1 MLDMDNWV
9 KCGGYTTL
17 PTRDLTTLQASLSQ
31 ARVILRALLD
41 TNIVLVDFDDRWI
54 DLTDKGK
61 FWCDCADEWLKEVDA
76 AAREEYN
83 TLTPSPP

>member
-31 ARVILRALLD
+31 AIIILRALLD
-41 TNIVLVDFDDRWI
+41 TNTILVDFDDRWV
-54 DLTDKGK
+54 DLTDGGRL
-61 FWCDCADEWLKEVDA
+61 WCDRADEWLKEADA
-76 AAREEYN
+76 AGKGRV
-83 TLTPSPP
+83 TL